1 MLTDATW
8 VSAGTAHALTAPRT
22 NLPFLIAAL
31 IRYARTLEKQRG
43 DRGELF
49 GILVLRGALLT
60 RAGLMVIRITSSSIT
75 LGGFRCST
83 SPPYSTTRQWTVSSI
98 VSMSVPERNF
108 AWLQCSSSFSAG
120 VLGTSAP
127 YGIGGRWALRLTHL
141 RLSRGL

>member
-1 MLTDATW
+1 MLPDAIW
-8 VSAGTAHALTAPRT
+8 VSAGTADAITAPRA

-60 RAGLMVIRITSSSIT
+60 RAGLMVIRITSSSTT

-83 SPPYSTTRQWTVSSI
+83 SPPYSTTRQVSSI

-108 AWLQCSSSFSAG
+108 AWLHCSSSFSAS
-120 VLGTSAP
+120 VLGSSAP
-127 YGIGGRWALRLTHL
+127 YGICGRWALRLTHL